1 MVLLESVSRKARQGK
16 GLEHEGRIY
25 QEDKRDPRNDKRY
38 MDFGADIQ
46 IYNRYDEGGMKM
58 KDERKFKEV
67 MHTIKGAEKDKDKFC
82 KAARIE
88 RQPMSQ
94 EKFETLLGYIAL
106 YLGMIL
112 VFALFFTFFY
122 LCR

>member
-1 MVLLESVSRKARQGK
+1 
-16 GLEHEGRIY
+16 
-25 QEDKRDPRNDKRY
+25 
-38 MDFGADIQ
+38 
-46 IYNRYDEGGMKM
+46 M

-67 MHTIKGAEKDKDKFC
+67 IHGIKGAEKDKDKFC

-88 RQPMSQ
+88 RQPMSK
-94 EKFETLLGYIAL
+94 EKLEMVLGYIAV

-112 VFALFFTFFY
+112 VFSFFATLFY

>member
-1 MVLLESVSRKARQGK
+1 
-16 GLEHEGRIY
+16 
-25 QEDKRDPRNDKRY
+25 
-38 MDFGADIQ
+38 
-46 IYNRYDEGGMKM
+46 M

-94 EKFETLLGYIAL
+94 EKLEALLGYIAL

-112 VFALFFTFFY
+112 VLHCSSHSFICASRRCFVSHRCGNTHIKWVRQGGRLW
-122 LCR
+122 

>member
-1 MVLLESVSRKARQGK
+1 
-16 GLEHEGRIY
+16 
-25 QEDKRDPRNDKRY
+25 
-38 MDFGADIQ
+38 
-46 IYNRYDEGGMKM
+46 M

-67 MHTIKGAEKDKDKFC
+67 IHTVKDSEKIKDKFC

-88 RQPMSQ
+88 RQPISDKQLEMIL
-94 EKFETLLGYIAL
+94 TYAAG

-112 VFALFFTFFY
+112 LFAFFFTLFY

>member
-1 MVLLESVSRKARQGK
+1 
-16 GLEHEGRIY
+16 
-25 QEDKRDPRNDKRY
+25 
-38 MDFGADIQ
+38 
-46 IYNRYDEGGMKM
+46 M

-67 MHTIKGAEKDKDKFC
+67 IHTIKSAEKDKDKFC

-88 RQPMSQ
+88 RKPMSK
-94 EKFETLLGYIAL
+94 EKMEMLLGYIAL

-112 VFALFFTFFY
+112 LFGFFFTLFY

>member
-1 MVLLESVSRKARQGK
+1 
-16 GLEHEGRIY
+16 
-25 QEDKRDPRNDKRY
+25 
-38 MDFGADIQ
+38 
-46 IYNRYDEGGMKM
+46 M

-67 MHTIKGAEKDKDKFC
+67 IHAIKGSEKDKDKFC

-88 RQPMSQ
+88 RDSMSK
-94 EKFETLLGYIAL
+94 EKLEMILNYIAA

-112 VFALFFTFFY
+112 VFAFFFTLFY

>member
-1 MVLLESVSRKARQGK
+1 
-16 GLEHEGRIY
+16 
-25 QEDKRDPRNDKRY
+25 
-38 MDFGADIQ
+38 
-46 IYNRYDEGGMKM
+46 M

-67 MHTIKGAEKDKDKFC
+67 IHTIKGAEKDKDKFC

-88 RQPMSQ
+88 RQPMSK
-94 EKFETLLGYIAL
+94 EKLEMILGYIGI

-112 VFALFFTFFY
+112 IFAFFFTLFY

>member
-1 MVLLESVSRKARQGK
+1 
-16 GLEHEGRIY
+16 
-25 QEDKRDPRNDKRY
+25 
-38 MDFGADIQ
+38 
-46 IYNRYDEGGMKM
+46 M

-67 MHTIKGAEKDKDKFC
+67 IHAIKGIEKDKDKFC

-88 RQPMSQ
+88 RQPMSDKRL
-94 EKFETLLGYIAL
+94 EMILTYIAG

-112 VFALFFTFFY
+112 LFLFFFMLFY